1 MAEFKLSEVMKDAL
15 KEDEKVLWAGRS
27 ADFKLAEGAMKTPL
41 LLRWILSALIGIAL
55 LVTYIAL
62 YGGTEVFQ
70 PLIIVV
76 IVAVFGFLFARPF
89 MDKSALV
96 KKGSYCITDKR
107 VLTCI
112 GNRDV
117 YELGRNGLKL
127 SFSEGEN
134 GCVHAALGSCAGIA
148 EGKLRAKALAP
159 KRGQGDV
166 VTGFVLY
173 NVESAVRDFFV
184 S

>member
-1 MAEFKLSEVMKDAL
+1 MAEFNLSTPIKDAL
-15 KEDEKVLWAGRS
+15 QADEKVLWAGKS
-27 ADFKLAEGAMKTPL
+27 ADFKLVNSAMKSSL
-41 LLRWILSALIGIAL
+41 ILRWIISIVVGLGLLIA
-55 LVTYIAL
+55 YIAI
-62 YGGTEVFQ
+62 YAGSEVFQ

-76 IVAVFGFLFARPF
+76 IVAAFGFLAARPF

-96 KKGSYCITDKR
+96 KKSGYCITDKR

-117 YELGRNGLKL
+117 YDLARNGLKV
-127 SFSEGEN
+127 SFTEAEN
-134 GCVHAALGSCAGIA
+134 GCIHAALGSCAGMA
-148 EGKLRAKALAP
+148 EAKLRAKALSP
-159 KRGQGDV
+159 KRGQGDG

>member
-41 LLRWILSALIGIAL
+41 LLRWILSIVVGLGL
-55 LVTYIAL
+55 LVAYIAL
-62 YGGTEVFQ
+62 YAGSEVFQ

-76 IVAVFGFLFARPF
+76 IVAAFGFFFARPF

-112 GNRDV
+112 AGKDV

-127 SFSEGEN
+127 SFTEGEN

-148 EGKLRAKALAP
+148 EGKLRARALSP

>member
-1 MAEFKLSEVMKDAL
+1 MAEFKLNDAIKDAL
-15 KEDEKVLWAGRS
+15 KEDEKVLWAGKS

-55 LVTYIAL
+55 LVVYIAI

-76 IVAVFGFLFARPF
+76 IVAAFGFLFARPF

-96 KKGSYCITDKR
+96 KKGCYCITDKR

-112 GNRDV
+112 AGKDV
-117 YELGRNGLKL
+117 YELGRNGLKV
-127 SFSEGEN
+127 SFTEGEN

-148 EGKLRAKALAP
+148 EGKLRARALSP